1 MRKKKSLKYGFVLLI
16 ATAVSGCWAEI
27 TPTPLPQISQAPT
40 TTMTIITPPNSIAIP
55 SLSPTVT
62 PTPTVIPSFQG
73 IIAIL
78 SASRIFS
85 SIALLD
91 LKTGTIQN
99 FTETGA
105 DSISWSSDGS
115 WLAFDSAFPSD
126 EQHDIYKIS
135 SSGSELVRL
144 TNKPQY
150 ETDLAWSPDG
160 NFIAYSYWNGI
171 ALISADGLV
180 SSVITSSEGYQRFPT
195 WSPDGKQVAYM
206 YLEKYGAPRELRIM
220 DANGTND
227 RLVKLFPFAYGT
239 IDWSPDGKWIVLISG
254 TEPEECGD
262 IYTIRPDGSD
272 LTRLTELSGCAT
284 EAVWSPDGKYLAYVG
299 RNKAHGNVMTWGW
312 QVYIMDFASK
322 NTYAVTNEQDWMIFR
337 IDWSYSANSK

>member
-1 MRKKKSLKYGFVLLI
+1 MIQKLIFKFIVIMLLI
-16 ATAVSGCWAEI
+16 IVSIVGCSTEM
-27 TPTPLPQISQAPT
+27 TPTMLQPTQTPT
-40 TTMTIITPPNSIAIP
+40 TATLSMTKRSTVVP
-55 SLSPTVT
+55 SLSPTAVS
-62 PTPTVIPSFQG
+62 TPTVTPSFQG

-78 SASRIFS
+78 SASRIYS

-99 FTETGA
+99 FTENGA
-105 DSISWSSDGS
+105 DSISWSPDGS
-115 WLAFDSAFPSD
+115 WLAFDGAFPSD

-144 TNKPQY
+144 TNTPQY

-171 ALISADGLV
+171 AVISADGFL
-180 SSVITSSEGYQRFPT
+180 SSVFTSSEGSQRFPT
-195 WSPDGKQVAYM
+195 WSPDGKQIAYM
-206 YLEKYGAPRELRIM
+206 YLEEYGAPRELRII
-220 DANGTND
+220 DADGKND
-227 RLVKLFPFAYGT
+227 SLVKLFPFAYGE

-299 RNKAHGNVMTWGW
+299 RNKARGNVMTWGW
-312 QVYIMDFASK
+312 QVYIMDLASR
-322 NTYAVTNEQDWMIFR
+322 NVYAVTNEQDWMIFR
-337 IDWSYSANSK
+337 IDWIYSANSK